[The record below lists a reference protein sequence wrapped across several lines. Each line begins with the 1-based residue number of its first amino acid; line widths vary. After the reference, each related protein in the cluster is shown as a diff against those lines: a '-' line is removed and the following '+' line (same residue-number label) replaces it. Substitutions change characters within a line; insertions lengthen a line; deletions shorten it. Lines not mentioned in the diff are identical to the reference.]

1 MSTTKWVIDPTHS
14 EIGFKIKHLM
24 FTNVHG
30 RFKTFE
36 GSAESDENGENIQN
50 ITFTA
55 DVSSINT
62 GNEDRDGHL
71 QSADFFDA
79 EKYSKIN
86 FTSVELQWKEDNTY
100 NLLGDLTIRDITKRV
115 SLIAEYNG
123 TMVDPWGNT
132 KMGFSITGKINR
144 VDFGLTWNSA
154 LEAGGVLVGEDVNF
168 NIEVQLVKQ
177 S

>member
-79 EKYSKIN
+79 EKYPKIN

>member
-1 MSTTKWVIDPTHS
+1 MSTTKWLIDPTHS

-24 FTNVHG
+24 FTNVYG
-30 RFKTFE
+30 RFETFE
-36 GSAESDENGENIQN
+36 GSAESDENGENIQS

-55 DVSSINT
+55 DVSTINT
-62 GNEDRDGHL
+62 GNSDRDNHL
-71 QSADFFDA
+71 KGSDFFDV
-79 EKYSKIN
+79 EKYPKIN

-123 TMVDPWGNT
+123 TMIDPWGNT

-144 VDFGLTWNSA
+144 VDFGITWNSA